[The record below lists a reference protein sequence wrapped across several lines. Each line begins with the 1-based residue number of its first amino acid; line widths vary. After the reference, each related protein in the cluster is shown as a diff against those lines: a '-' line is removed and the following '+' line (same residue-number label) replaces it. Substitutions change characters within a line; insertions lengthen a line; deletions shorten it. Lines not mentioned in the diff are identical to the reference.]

1 MPSDDGDMVDLAY
14 LGNGRPTCWKRACAP
29 EAQRVDRNAQDHSR
43 MKTYMVVQFDFA
55 NADRASKTTLRLGKT
70 SEIWCNVPLRFL
82 KQWVLRQ
89 SLVWSWHSWLRT
101 RISGTPKTTWQSEYA
116 TARSL
121 MTPNTATFPG
131 RIDPR
136 SGVERHGAGLEVL
149 DQLRR
154 HPRRRPRARRAV
166 PDAKEKDAR
175 FGLWTATV
183 RSRVT
188 LSRGASPTRRA
199 ETRRVVGSRT
209 RSTVRNRAAR
219 VAARS
224 TSTPKVAAR
233 HMTQR
238 WTCCWTTAWRRGW
251 GERCRLM
258 CPL

>member
-1 MPSDDGDMVDLAY
+1 MQCTAPFPQAVGVASELGVVVALLAADPHLRHAENDVAVGVRHRAQPDDPEHGDLP
-14 LGNGRPTCWKRACAP
+14 G
-29 EAQRVDRNAQDHSR
+29 EDRS
-43 MKTYMVVQFDFA
+43 
-55 NADRASKTTLRLGKT
+55 SLRRGA
-70 SEIWCNVPLRFL
+70 
-82 KQWVLRQ
+82 
-89 SLVWSWHSWLRT
+89 T
-101 RISGTPKTTWQSEYA
+101 R
-116 TARSL
+116 
-121 MTPNTATFPG
+121 
-131 RIDPR
+131 
-136 SGVERHGAGLEVL
+136 AGLEVL